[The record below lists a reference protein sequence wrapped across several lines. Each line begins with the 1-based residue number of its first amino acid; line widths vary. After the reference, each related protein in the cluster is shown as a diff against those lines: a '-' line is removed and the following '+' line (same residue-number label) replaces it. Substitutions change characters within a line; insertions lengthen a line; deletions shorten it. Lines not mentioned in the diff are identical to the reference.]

1 MQNPPEKK
9 GQTMTKV
16 NLKPSGHE
24 AAKSFY
30 ESLLSWTCFVGWS
43 TSALVRLD
51 QESRKSRKRPSKTRD
66 ISKDLRRSAHPGLT
80 RLLVCEGLTDC
91 WIAMD
96 GHRCVATQH
105 WVDLQYLSLKPSNTA
120 ACGPSI
126 HHHGDNRPPGL
137 QIEIKGNPWMMTF
150 FISGWMM
157 FSLKGFIT
165 LAFESHLIPPPKMC
179 SGWQYLLVHPDEH

>member
-1 MQNPPEKK
+1 
-9 GQTMTKV
+9 MTKV
-16 NLKPSGHE
+16 HLKPSGHE

-66 ISKDLRRSAHPGLT
+66 ISKDLRRFAHPGLT

-105 WVDLQYLSLKPSNTA
+105 SVDLQYLSLKPSNTA

-126 HHHGDNRPPGL
+126 HHHGDSRPPGL

-150 FISGWMM
+150 FHFWVNDVFLERIYNFGIWKSPDPTSKNVFRLAIPFGSPRW
-157 FSLKGFIT
+157 T
-165 LAFESHLIPPPKMC
+165 LT
-179 SGWQYLLVHPDEH
+179 